1 MDIKLTDKKFALLL
15 YLYEK
20 DEKACTVT
28 QIGKQLRVTKST
40 ISRSVDDFID
50 QGLVMD
56 SQERYIRLSANGMKL
71 AREYA
76 QEVEDFSFWIAR
88 SSTGLDVRKV
98 KENAMRMSLNLD
110 SEVKNQILSR
120 IRSSHIFSA
129 DVPNG
134 PLRFRDFSQILDD
147 GIYPVSFVI
156 FRENYKKD
164 KHFSMADEAFL
175 HPASLKMNKG
185 EGMIELRAVTIE
197 RRNMLGH
204 LISRGKLMNMDY
216 EGDDGFISAVKDGD
230 FYSIPADALEYT
242 FHENERMLVGSCR
255 TQFYAP
261 LANKKV
267 HVKSAVFSMI
277 LKEF

>member
-98 KENAMRMSLNLD
+98 KENAMLMSLNLD

-147 GIYPVSFVI
+147 GIYPVSFVT
-156 FRENYKKD
+156 
-164 KHFSMADEAFL
+164 FS
-175 HPASLKMNKG
+175 
-185 EGMIELRAVTIE
+185 
-197 RRNMLGH
+197 
-204 LISRGKLMNMDY
+204 
-216 EGDDGFISAVKDGD
+216 
-230 FYSIPADALEYT
+230 
-242 FHENERMLVGSCR
+242 
-255 TQFYAP
+255 
-261 LANKKV
+261 
-267 HVKSAVFSMI
+267 
-277 LKEF
+277 